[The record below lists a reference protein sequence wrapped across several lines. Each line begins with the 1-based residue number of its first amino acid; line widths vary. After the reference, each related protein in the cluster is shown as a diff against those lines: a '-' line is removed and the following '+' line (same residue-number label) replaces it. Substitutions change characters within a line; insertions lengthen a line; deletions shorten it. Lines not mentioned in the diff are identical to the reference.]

1 VSTSTATFI
10 VALTSFSADI
20 VQVLLGIAA
29 FVIGLTQRKKIS
41 AAFSLLLSYSLRTS
55 LSDLNHLIEK
65 LNEHSIEDPPNPRA
79 VRVTLARIHGK
90 IRGNEILQKHMGTK
104 VLKPIKIMIDE
115 LDAGRTVNET
125 DKISLCTELKERL
138 TTLEIENHTSKQQK

>member
-1 VSTSTATFI
+1 
-10 VALTSFSADI
+10 
-20 VQVLLGIAA
+20 
-29 FVIGLTQRKKIS
+29 
-41 AAFSLLLSYSLRTS
+41 
-55 LSDLNHLIEK
+55 
-65 LNEHSIEDPPNPRA
+65 
-79 VRVTLARIHGK
+79 
-90 IRGNEILQKHMGTK
+90 MGTK